1 MRCLESSVGLRPGP
15 GWSSVNEIVLTAHCH
30 ADIAGLF
37 ANPRL
42 VAGLGQGKEHVVQD
56 RSRLRSKGL
65 SKKGSLEPSL

>member
-1 MRCLESSVGLRPGP
+1 M
-15 GWSSVNEIVLTAHCH
+15 NEIVLTAHCH

-56 RSRLRSKGL
+56 RSRLRSKGVP
-65 SKKGSLEPSL
+65 KTGSLQPSL